1 MAETPNARVACGACG
16 HIEECHLGAGSRC
29 LVCGCGALVPPRAE
43 PPSPTPAERE
53 RWREEAEGYAACGTL
68 MSQRFAQRILAL
80 LDAVERLA
88 AERDQYER
96 TGRILA
102 DTLHVTSEEHDAL
115 RAALGRAERERDE
128 AKRAHERDLD
138 AGGADLYQRLR
149 AAEARVA
156 QLDGEAAGLAH
167 ALTEANEELE
177 HAAVAR
183 EQAEKDYRALLAEC
197 DAARRVG
204 DDIAEAWREQ
214 VAHTNLVRTTYQQ
227 RVKLA
232 HGQLRAAEADRTALR
247 ARVAQLEGEA
257 AGLAHALTTAGEERE
272 RLVAEKKAAR
282 QRAEKAE
289 QAWRDRG
296 GMGSRPV

>member
-1 MAETPNARVACGACG
+1 MTD
-16 HIEECHLGAGSRC
+16 
-29 LVCGCGALVPPRAE
+29 
-43 PPSPTPAERE
+43 AERA
-53 RWREEAEGYAACGTL
+53 RWREEADGTL
-68 MSQRFAQRILAL
+68 AMYRERPPRTGDQRDERDDAERILAL
-80 LDAVERLA
+80 LDAVERLT
-88 AERDQYER
+88 AERDQYAR

-102 DTLHVTSEEHDAL
+102 DTLHVTSEERDAL

-296 GMGSRPV
+296 GMGSRPG